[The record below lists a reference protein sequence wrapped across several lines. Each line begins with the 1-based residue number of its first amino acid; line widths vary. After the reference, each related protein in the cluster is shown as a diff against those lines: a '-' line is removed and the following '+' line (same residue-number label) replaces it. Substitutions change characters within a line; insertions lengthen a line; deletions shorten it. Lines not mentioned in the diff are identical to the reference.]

1 MREDIIAMTKREL
14 ERGQVVGRCMRKE
27 LRQAEAGELLGL
39 SERHIRR
46 LVKRVR
52 ASGVRGL
59 KHGNRGRE
67 SPRKMSLEME
77 SRIGSI
83 IGERYADF
91 TPLHAAEKLWER
103 HRIRVSRE
111 KVRQVM
117 MARGL
122 WKRRWRRKADHVWR
136 ERKPHA
142 GEMVQMDGSHH
153 AWLEKRGPRLV
164 LMGYVDDATGR
175 FYGRFYDHEGVWPA
189 MDSLRR
195 YIGLYG
201 LPQAIYLDKHSTYKT
216 TRKPDTEEL
225 LKDEQARTQFERAL
239 DELGIKVIHAH
250 SPQAKGRIERA
261 FGTLQ
266 GRLVKEMRLARSL
279 KLDDIFCLQGIR
291 TVNNGYLVKW
301 TSRTF
306 LLSRPSWTLRRQKVV
321 VREWFDGRISI
332 RFKDK
337 DLEIKEVDAFRPK
350 PPARVVSPKF
360 RRRPPKYIPPVTH
373 PWKRGPVVLGLLE
386 NRT

>member
-1 MREDIIAMTKREL
+1 MAVFMTMR
-14 ERGQVVGRCMRKE
+14 GSGRPWT
-27 LRQAEAGELLGL
+27 
-39 SERHIRR
+39 
-46 LVKRVR
+46 
-52 ASGVRGL
+52 ASG
-59 KHGNRGRE
+59 
-67 SPRKMSLEME
+67 
-77 SRIGSI
+77 
-83 IGERYADF
+83 
-91 TPLHAAEKLWER
+91 
-103 HRIRVSRE
+103 
-111 KVRQVM
+111 
-117 MARGL
+117 
-122 WKRRWRRKADHVWR
+122 
-136 ERKPHA
+136 
-142 GEMVQMDGSHH
+142 
-153 AWLEKRGPRLV
+153 
-164 LMGYVDDATGR
+164 
-175 FYGRFYDHEGVWPA
+175 
-189 MDSLRR
+189 R

-266 GRLVKEMRLARSL
+266 GRLVKEMRLARVSSLEEANRFLERYLGTYNRRFMRAPRQPQDLHRPVARSL

-306 LLSRPSWTLRRQKVV
+306 LLSRPSWMLRRQKVV

>member
-1 MREDIIAMTKREL
+1 MCDEIGAILAKNPGAGYKVIVDKST
-14 ERGQVVGRCMRKE
+14 VPVGTSDRIH
-27 LRQAEAGELLGL
+27 AA
-39 SERHIRR
+39 IRR
-46 LVKRVR
+46 HLDV
-52 ASGVRGL
+52 
-59 KHGNRGRE
+59 
-67 SPRKMSLEME
+67 
-77 SRIGSI
+77 
-83 IGERYADF
+83 
-91 TPLHAAEKLWER
+91 
-103 HRIRVSRE
+103 
-111 KVRQVM
+111 
-117 MARGL
+117 
-122 WKRRWRRKADHVWR
+122 
-136 ERKPHA
+136 RKPHP

-216 TRKPDTEEL
+216 TRKADCEEL
-225 LKDEQARTQFERAL
+225 LRDVQARTQFERAL
-239 DELGIKVIHAH
+239 EELGIRVIHAH

-266 GRLVKEMRLARSL
+266 GRLVKEMRLAGVSSEEEANRFLELYLRIYNRRFMRAPLRSQDLHRPVPQTL
-279 KLDDIFCLQGIR
+279 KLDDIFCLQGVR

-301 TSRTF
+301 TSRAF
-306 LLSRPSWTLRRQKVV
+306 LITRPSWTLRRQKVV

-332 RFKDK
+332 RFKGK
-337 DLEIKEVDAFRPK
+337 DLAIKEVDAFRPK